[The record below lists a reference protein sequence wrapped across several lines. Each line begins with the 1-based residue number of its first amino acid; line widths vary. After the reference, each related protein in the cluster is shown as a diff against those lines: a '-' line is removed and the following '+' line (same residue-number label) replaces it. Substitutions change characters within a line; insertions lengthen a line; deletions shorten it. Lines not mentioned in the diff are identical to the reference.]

1 MKEWQVF
8 KHLETC
14 TGPTPKPRRTI
25 ASSSSSS
32 FSQHRQQTPT
42 LERLPAIN
50 YSMYKDQSLRKKM
63 SDLGISNQ
71 GPRTLLERRHKE
83 WMTIWNSNCDAAQ
96 PRKHRELLQDLETWE
111 KTQGGR
117 APTAGRSAQNA
128 AIIKDK
134 DFDGAA
140 WAAKH
145 DASFT
150 DLINQARKTRLE
162 ARRKAEAAAKESKA
176 ETTPSLSQEPTNVD
190 HPQPNHSTVEKT
202 PNLVY
207 TSPSEGQTRNDDS
220 RGLIAP
226 DPTNSTFIGLPSST
240 AEMSADPS
248 LYTAIPNGH
257 SQVPPQPQFAI
268 SYDSNMDMNN
278 QRAYSYRDVLPQD
291 PGLGQTWSQNT
302 GRDS

>member
-1 MKEWQVF
+1 
-8 KHLETC
+8 
-14 TGPTPKPRRTI
+14 
-25 ASSSSSS
+25 
-32 FSQHRQQTPT
+32 
-42 LERLPAIN
+42 
-50 YSMYKDQSLRKKM
+50 
-63 SDLGISNQ
+63 
-71 GPRTLLERRHKE
+71 
-83 WMTIWNSNCDAAQ
+83 MTIWNSNCDAAQ

-117 APTAGRSAQNA
+117 APTTGRSAQNA

-134 DFDGAA
+134 DFDGSA

-145 DASFT
+145 DSSFK

-162 ARRKAEAAAKESKA
+162 AKRKAEAAAKESKA
-176 ETTPSLSQEPTNVD
+176 EESATSLSQEPSDVD
-190 HPQPNHSTVEKT
+190 QPQPNHSTVEKA
-202 PNLVY
+202 PNSFY
-207 TSPSEGQTRNDDS
+207 ISPLEGQTRIDDS

-226 DPTNSTFIGLPSST
+226 GPTDSTFIGSPSST

-257 SQVPPQPQFAI
+257 SQVPPQPQFTV

-291 PGLGQTWSQNT
+291 PALGQTWSQNT
-302 GRDS
+302 GSNS